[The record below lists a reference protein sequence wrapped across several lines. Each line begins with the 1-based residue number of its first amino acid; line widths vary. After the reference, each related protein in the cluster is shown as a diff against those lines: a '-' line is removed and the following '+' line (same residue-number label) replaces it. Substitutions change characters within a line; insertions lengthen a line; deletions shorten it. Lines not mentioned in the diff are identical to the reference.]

1 MQSFQMTLHPACLEM
16 QMAQFVALEIVLKPV
31 EHKRH
36 KPYITKYKGTSKCVL
51 LAVVADLVFFPSNQS
66 CFRCFCFSPKIAENI
81 NF

>member
-16 QMAQFVALEIVLKPV
+16 HMAQFVALEIVLKPV

-51 LAVVADLVFFPSNQS
+51 LAVVADPVFVFFLQPVMLSL
-66 CFRCFCFSPKIAENI
+66 FPFCLQK
-81 NF
+81 

>member
-51 LAVVADLVFFPSNQS
+51 LAVVADPVFFPPTSHAFAVSVFLQ
-66 CFRCFCFSPKIAENI
+66 K
-81 NF
+81 